1 MNKDSAK
8 KIIRTTVIYAI
19 ISVGI
24 IWVCSHFIH
33 LGDVEWTDNA
43 QVRRNI
49 VPINSRV
56 QGYVERIC
64 FDDFQQVKAGD
75 TLVVIDNSEYLLR
88 VAQANAAYQ
97 RSLVDSTAMGTTIST
112 TENNLSVSDAGIEEL
127 RIRLEQAERDYRRY
141 EQLLEQKAVTR
152 QQYEMMKVNYEA
164 MKSKYEMLVRQKQS
178 TRLIK
183 AEQTQR
189 LEQRRAEIEAAA
201 AAHDLA
207 KLNLSYTVITAPCDG
222 IASRKSIQLGQLIQ
236 PGQNLLPL
244 VESDKVWVIA
254 NYKETQIANITEG
267 MEVEVRVDAVPDI
280 VYKGVVTTIANATGS
295 QYSVVPVDNAT
306 GNFIKIELRIPVR
319 IDFTDKNSAEELRRL
334 RSGMNVECEVI
345 CK

>member
-19 ISVGI
+19 VAVGI

-33 LGDVEWTDNA
+33 LGNVEWTDNA

-56 QGYVERIC
+56 QGYIERIC

-127 RIRLEQAERDYRRY
+127 RIRLEQAERDYHRY
-141 EQLLEQKAVTR
+141 EQLFEQKAVTR

-164 MKSKYEMLVRQKQS
+164 MKSKYDMLVRQKQS
-178 TRLIK
+178 TRLVK
-183 AEQTQR
+183 TEQTQR
-189 LEQRRAEIEAAA
+189 LEQRRADIEAAA

-207 KLNLSYTVITAPCDG
+207 QLNLSYTVITAPCDG

-236 PGQNLLPL
+236 PGQNLLSL

-254 NYKETQIANITEG
+254 NYKETQTANITEG
-267 MEVEVRVDAVPDI
+267 MEVEVRVDAVSDV
-280 VYKGVVTTIANATGS
+280 VYKGVVAAIANATGS

-306 GNFIKIELRIPVR
+306 GNFIKIEQRIPVR
-319 IDFTDKNSAEELRRL
+319 IDFTDKNSAEELKRL